1 MKRQKYIITTTRL
14 DSQGYRMTK
23 SALEKALQSINGPRK
38 MRLGLEHIRTF
49 PPFGVVMNGE
59 MYQGED
65 KEYYLCADN
74 VFFDKRDF
82 FILEDETQLV
92 KEYFSEG
99 NFPFIECEG
108 GEIDKLN
115 IATDPANYESH
126 KEIFELNKIVSEY
139 SGLEF
144 TESGIG
150 RKSQLPDP
158 ETIITITKT
167 IAISL
172 GIIKTKIPEKIG
184 EAIAEDLVKFYKLIS
199 RLAIETIKKVKPSNR
214 PTTFVIVYPNDE
226 CNIELVITTNKPDK
240 VLASIGKEKLNSIE
254 NKIQQLQNLHP
265 EKIQFIY
272 NEREQW
278 EFNYLLSNDGST
290 VGTIKS
296 FNKRNQ
302 LYNEI
307 LKKQDE
313 SEKGNSQR

>member
-1 MKRQKYIITTTRL
+1 MKKQKYIITTTHL

-23 SALEKALQSINGPRK
+23 SALEKALPSINGRRK

-65 KEYYLCADN
+65 KEYYLSADN
-74 VFFDKRDF
+74 VFFDKREF
-82 FILEDETQLV
+82 VTLEDGTQLA

-99 NFPFIECEG
+99 NFPFIECEE
-108 GEIDKLN
+108 GETDKLN

-126 KEIFELNKIVSEY
+126 EEIFELNKIVSEY

-144 TESGIG
+144 TESGFG

-172 GIIKTKIPEKIG
+172 GIIKAKIPEKIG

-214 PTTFVIVYPNDE
+214 ATTFVIAYPNDE
-226 CNIELVITTNKPDK
+226 CNIELVIKTNKPDK
-240 VLASIGKEKLNSIE
+240 VLESIEKEKLNSIE
-254 NKIQQLQNLHP
+254 NKIQQLQNLQP

-272 NEREQW
+272 NESEHW
-278 EFNYLLSNDGST
+278 EFNYLLSKDGST

-307 LKKQDE
+307 LKKQE
-313 SEKGNSQR
+313 EREKGSS